1 MSWNPSSD
9 PITRALLRVPVP
21 WVFVLAY
28 LAGVGVEVAFHF
40 SRFIPANTLLTNA
53 GLIVFTL
60 GAVIA
65 AWGWILFH
73 NARTTRV
80 PGETSTTLVTW
91 GPYRFTRNP
100 MYVGLSVAYLGEA
113 AILHQLIPVLFLPLV
128 IVYLNQAVIPLEED
142 RLQAA
147 FGPAY
152 ERYRSEVRRWL

>member
-1 MSWNPSSD
+1 MSMNPSTN

-28 LAGVGVEVAFHF
+28 LVGLSFEIAFHLR
-40 SRFIPANTLLTNA
+40 RFIPLTPLLTNI
-53 GLIVFTL
+53 GLVIFTL

-91 GPYRFTRNP
+91 GPYRYTRNP
-100 MYVGLSVAYLGEA
+100 MYVGLSIAYLGEA
-113 AILHQLIPVLFLPLV
+113 AILHQIIPVIFLPLV
-128 IVYLNQAVIPLEED
+128 ILYLNQAVIPLEED
-142 RLQAA
+142 RLLAA

-152 ERYRSEVRRWL
+152 ERYRTEVRRWL